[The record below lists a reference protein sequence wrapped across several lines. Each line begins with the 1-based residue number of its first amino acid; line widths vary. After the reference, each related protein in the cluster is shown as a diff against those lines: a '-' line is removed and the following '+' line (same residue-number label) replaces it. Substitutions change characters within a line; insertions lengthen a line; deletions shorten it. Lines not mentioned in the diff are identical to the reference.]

1 MIFQISL
8 QLTTQR
14 QHKIFYTTSGRQG
27 LVGTLID
34 IAKNEN
40 NMSIQ
45 DILDMKDRKIA
56 GKTAPACGLFFLG
69 PKYPDELQLN
79 TCEEN
84 IFDRY
89 KI

>member
-1 MIFQISL
+1 MI
-8 QLTTQR
+8 
-14 QHKIFYTTSGRQG
+14 
-27 LVGTLID
+27 D
-34 IAKNEN
+34 N
-40 NMSIQ
+40 IQ
-45 DILDMKDRKIA
+45 DILEKKDRKIA

-89 KI
+89 KIL

>member
-1 MIFQISL
+1 
-8 QLTTQR
+8 
-14 QHKIFYTTSGRQG
+14 
-27 LVGTLID
+27 
-34 IAKNEN
+34 
-40 NMSIQ
+40 MSIQ

-89 KI
+89 KT

>member
-1 MIFQISL
+1 MSTAEFIYKR
-8 QLTTQR
+8 QLNNF
-14 QHKIFYTTSGRQG
+14 HV
-27 LVGTLID
+27 LD

-45 DILDMKDRKIA
+45 DILDKKDRKIA